1 MIAKRKGVTVRW
13 GLTVGGASGRL
24 LPLSRSGRWR
34 GRRRFRLRQPL
45 APLRHLCQSR
55 WCAGGSEREVDLKK
69 VSRVVAMIGLSAGTA
84 ILPAFAQQ
92 TAAPPAGKSS
102 VTPRPAS
109 LEGEWSGTLQVG
121 ETQLHLVLHLSKDGK
136 GEWHAKVDSLDQ
148 AVYGIEANKVTRE
161 EDALRFELA
170 SAGAQFQGKILPDHK
185 TIRGVWEQGGTGL
198 PLRFEKR
205 AAGTEARAAANSV
218 SKAEGTWQGAIET
231 GNMRLRLQLHVSHDE
246 KGGLIAAIDSLD
258 QGIQGIPASKVTEKD
273 GEVKF
278 QLPVFNA
285 VYTGNLSAT
294 KNEMKGRWSQNENL
308 EELDFVRSD
317 KVLELRRPQTPA
329 KPYPYKE
336 EEVAFAS
343 GDGKSMLAGTLTLPP
358 GAGPFPAAV
367 LVSGSGPNDRDQTIE
382 GHKPFLV
389 IADFLTR
396 KGIAVLRYDKRGIAR
411 STGNYAGATINDF
424 AQDAQSAVT
433 YMKSRSEVDAKRL
446 GIIAHSEGGILASQV
461 AARSNDANWL
471 VLLSTPA
478 TTGERTLLRQSELIA
493 RAGGLSEESITRSLE
508 IDRKAYSAVREEKDS
523 AALQKRLELLVTQSG
538 LGAAMPPAALQAQL
552 KVMSTPW
559 FRQFLDFD
567 PEPVIEKIKCPVLAL
582 NGDRDLQ
589 VDASENVPLLRKA
602 YQAGGNQDF
611 TVVEIEGVNH
621 LFQKAQSGSPALYG
635 AIEETIAPE
644 VLTSIGSW
652 VAAHTT
658 Q

>member
-1 MIAKRKGVTVRW
+1 LQELAAGSACRHANPSRRYDIYATAAGVPVEW
-13 GLTVGGASGRL
+13 N
-24 LPLSRSGRWR
+24 
-34 GRRRFRLRQPL
+34 
-45 APLRHLCQSR
+45 
-55 WCAGGSEREVDLKK
+55 EREVDLKK
-69 VSRVVAMIGLSAGTA
+69 FICIAAMIGLLAGTA
-84 ILPAFAQQ
+84 ILPALAQQ
-92 TAAPPAGKSS
+92 AAAPPAGKSS
-102 VTPRPAS
+102 VALRAAS

-121 ETQLHLVLHLSKDGK
+121 ETQLHLVLHLSKDAN

-148 AVYGIEANKVTRE
+148 TVFGIEANKVTRE

-170 SAGAQFQGKILPDHK
+170 SVGAQFQGKILPDHK

-198 PLRFEKR
+198 PLKFEKR
-205 AAGTEARAAANSV
+205 PAGTEAKAAANVV

-231 GNMRLRLQLHVSHDE
+231 GNMRLRLQLHLSHDE
-246 KGGLIAAIDSLD
+246 QGQLLAALDSLD

-278 QLPVFNA
+278 ELPVFNA
-285 VYTGNLSAT
+285 VYTGTLSAT
-294 KNEMKGRWSQNENL
+294 KNEIDGRWNQNENL

-336 EEVAFAS
+336 EQVTFAS
-343 GDGKSMLAGTLTLPP
+343 GDGKSTLAGTLTLPP
-358 GAGPFPAAV
+358 GTGPFAAAV
-367 LVSGSGPNDRDQTIE
+367 LVSGSGPNDRDETIE

-396 KGIAVLRYDKRGIAR
+396 KGIAVLRYDKRGIAQ
-411 STGNYAGATINDF
+411 STGDYAGASINDF

-433 YMKSRSEVDAKRL
+433 YLKSRSEVDAKRL
-446 GIIAHSEGGILASQV
+446 GIIGHSEGGILAALV
-461 AARSNDANWL
+461 ASRSNDANWL
-471 VLLSTPA
+471 ILLATPA
-478 TTGERTLLRQSELIA
+478 TTGEGTLLRQSELIA
-493 RAGGLSEESITRSLE
+493 RAGGLAEASITRSLE
-508 IDRKAYSAVREEKDS
+508 IDRKAYSAVRQEKDS
-523 AALQKRLELLVTQSG
+523 AALQKRLELLVAQSG

-559 FRQFLDFD
+559 FRQFLDLD
-567 PEPVIEKIKCPVLAL
+567 PGPLIEKIRCPVLAL

-602 YQAGGNQDF
+602 YEAAGNQDF
-611 TVVEIEGVNH
+611 TVVEVAGVNH

-644 VLTSIGSW
+644 VLDSIASW
-652 VAAHTT
+652 VTAHTT
-658 Q
+658 P